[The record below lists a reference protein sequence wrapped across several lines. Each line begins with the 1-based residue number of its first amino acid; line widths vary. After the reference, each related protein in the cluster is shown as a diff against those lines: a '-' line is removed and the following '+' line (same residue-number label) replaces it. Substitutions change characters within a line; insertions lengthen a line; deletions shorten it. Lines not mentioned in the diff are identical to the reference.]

1 MRVIS
6 KNALMQQLT
15 QSSGEYV
22 SKTKLLY
29 WFATFGYDI
38 DMKEEPQNG
47 EESHE

>member
-15 QSSGEYV
+15 QSSGDYV

-29 WFATFGYDI
+29 WCATFGYE
-38 DMKEEPQNG
+38 KEEPQNG
-47 EESHE
+47 EEPHA